1 MTTSTPGRAA
11 PSADPA
17 VRPEPAPRGRTADLL
32 RPLLLRL
39 HFLAGLFVAPFVL
52 VAAVSGGLYA
62 LTPVIERPIYADLLT
77 VDPVTAPLPLAD
89 QVLAATAAAAD
100 GTVPGVDA
108 DAPGMGGD
116 VVAVRPAPDVEGTT
130 RVMLDDGTLPE
141 STTRAVFVHP
151 GTGVVLGSEYV
162 YGTSGAMPVHTW
174 VGLLHR
180 QLHLGEAGRLYSE
193 LAASWLWVVALGGL
207 ALWVGRA
214 RRKRSAKALV
224 VPQTS
229 GPRRARLRSWHG
241 VVGLGLVLGMLML
254 SATGLTWSRF
264 AGTNITDLRAAAGW
278 SNPALEPGHPPG
290 AGAEVV
296 PEDSPDAAS
305 GAADEHADH
314 GGAGEDMTADEHAAH
329 SDEEH
334 AAVTGEDDGHAGHG
348 SALPTTTADWS
359 GVDDV
364 LASARAADITA
375 GKLEIKPPADVDE
388 AWTVTEIDRGFPT
401 QVDAVAVDGSTGEVV
416 SDTRFADYP
425 FMAKMARWGVDVH
438 MGSMFGLVNQVAL
451 AVLAAGVAAVT
462 VLGYRMWWSRR
473 PPRGPWW
480 RLPAAPARGGL
491 RRLPLPVLV
500 PLVLVVV
507 AVGYALPMLAAS
519 LVVFLVA
526 DTAVGAVRRRRQQA
540 PATT

>member
-1 MTTSTPGRAA
+1 MTTVTPPRTA
-11 PSADPA
+11 PPADPA
-17 VRPEPAPRGRTADLL
+17 DRPARPTGSGTAALL

-62 LTPVIERPIYADLLT
+62 LTPVIERPIYADVLT
-77 VDPVTAPLPLAD
+77 TDPVTAALPLAD

-116 VVAVRPAPDVEGTT
+116 VVAVRPAPDAESTT

-162 YGTSGAMPVHTW
+162 YGTSGAMPVRIW
-174 VGLLHR
+174 IDLMHR
-180 QLHLGEAGRLYSE
+180 QLHLGEVGRLYSE

-207 ALWVGRA
+207 ALWIGRA
-214 RRKRSAKALV
+214 RRRRSARALV

-241 VVGLGLVLGMLML
+241 VLGLVLVLGMLML

-264 AGTNITDLRAAAGW
+264 AGANITDLRAAAGW
-278 SNPALEPGHPPG
+278 SNPPLETGLT
-290 AGAEVV
+290 AASDAEVL

-305 GAADEHADH
+305 GPTDE
-314 GGAGEDMTADEHAAH
+314 
-329 SDEEH
+329 
-334 AAVTGEDDGHAGHG
+334 HAGHG
-348 SALPTTTADWS
+348 ASEEAAGGEHAEHTGAEHAAATGVADWS

-364 LASARAADITA
+364 VASARAADITA
-375 GKLEIKPPADVDE
+375 GPLEIKAPAGADQ

-416 SDTRFADYP
+416 SESRFADYP
-425 FMAKMARWGVDVH
+425 FMAKMARWGVDLH
-438 MGSMFGLVNQVAL
+438 MGSMFGLVNQLAL
-451 AVLAAGVAAVT
+451 AVLAAGVATMV

-480 RLPAAPARGGL
+480 RLPSSPARGGL
-491 RRLPLPVLV
+491 RRLPPRVLV

-507 AVGYALPMLAAS
+507 AVGYALPLLAAS

-526 DTAVGAVRRRRQQA
+526 DTAVGALRRRRQQA
-540 PATT
+540 PVTA